1 MDELGHVGLFRAS
14 ANIREDLVV
23 EVLVVGGAQLR
34 VM

>member
-1 MDELGHVGLFRAS
+1 MGELGHFGLFRAS

-23 EVLVVGGAQLR
+23 KVLVVSGAQLR